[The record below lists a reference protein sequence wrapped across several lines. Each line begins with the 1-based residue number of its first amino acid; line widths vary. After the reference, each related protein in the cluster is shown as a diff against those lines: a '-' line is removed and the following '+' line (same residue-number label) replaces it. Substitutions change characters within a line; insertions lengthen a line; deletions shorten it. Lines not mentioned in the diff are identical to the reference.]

1 MICGGNTSLSGF
13 QHPGV
18 GNQGTRGYLRKM
30 AHVHV
35 VFRTPDGSL
44 HRLGPGDL
52 VGRVWSAALTMEDA
66 RVSEAHALVSLRDG
80 ALVLLALRRLL
91 RVDGRETRQVPL
103 TPGLQIELA
112 EGVALR
118 VEAVQL
124 PDVVLALEGG
134 GLGRRVLP
142 GTAFLRVG
150 PPAELLPRYAPDA
163 RVQIWSSGTGWRYRV
178 DAGEPQDLRAGD
190 ELSLGSAFFR
200 VVEVRLRE
208 AERNG
213 TEVGRE
219 APLRLVARHVTVH
232 VHREGQPVCVLVG
245 VPGRIMSELIVMGVP
260 VSWEVI
266 AGQIW
271 PDEED
276 RTVLRR
282 RWDVHLGRLR
292 GKLREAQ
299 IREDLVR
306 PDGRGNLELV
316 LSPMDVVEDQA

>member
-1 MICGGNTSLSGF
+1 
-13 QHPGV
+13 
-18 GNQGTRGYLRKM
+18 M
-30 AHVHV
+30 ANVHV
-35 VFRTPDGSL
+35 VVRAPDGSL
-44 HRLGPGDL
+44 HRLLPGDII
-52 VGRVWSAALTMEDA
+52 GRVWTAALTIEDA

-91 RVDGRETRQVPL
+91 RVEGREVRQVTL
-103 TPGLQIELA
+103 APGLVIELA
-112 EGVALR
+112 EGVALGI
-118 VEAVQL
+118 EAVQL
-124 PDVVLALEGG
+124 PEVVLALEGA

-150 PPAELLPRYAPDA
+150 PPPELLPRYAPDA
-163 RVQIWSSGTGWRYRV
+163 RVQIWSYGSGWRYRI
-178 DAGEPQDLRAGD
+178 DEGEARDLMAGD
-190 ELSLGSAFFR
+190 ALAVGSAVFR

-213 TEVGRE
+213 TEVGRD
-219 APLRLVARHVTVH
+219 APLRMIARHVTVH
-232 VHREGQPVCVLVG
+232 VHREGQPVCVLGG

-260 VSWEVI
+260 VNWEVI

-271 PDEED
+271 PDEVE
-276 RTVLRR
+276 RGVLRR

-306 PDGRGNLELV
+306 PDGKGNLELV
-316 LSPMDVVEDQA
+316 LSPLDIVEDQA